1 VIKIDI
7 YIIHIFLFKLN
18 PGKCIFWR
26 KYLANMNSNPLT
38 MRLVE
43 YGGNDTEPM
52 TIIIS
57 DTEIHRLYRNNER
70 YLLFKVDTAFRLDE
84 IAHGTAYSQTMP
96 SRTMQPLTL
105 NDLSGI
111 SICAGLYPGSG
122 GKATECEKYI
132 AEVKYRRE
140 KNDRIAALEAEVKIA
155 ERELK
160 VKYTPVK
167 ETYNHLE
174 REIEELRKHV
184 SAIIWDKEDLQRS
197 LLQSSETIQAL
208 KRDIDKEQSL
218 ARQLRDDNR
227 ELRCKVRKLAVQCQ
241 TRDSETLRDSK
252 LEIEELKQKIVNLES
267 QPTIVAVPITACE
280 CSDLKAQVQSL
291 KLQLATEKR
300 ISQKYAR
307 DLQEK
312 EKQQT
317 VLTAM

>member
-1 VIKIDI
+1 MMAFWQDCNTGQFIELKI
-7 YIIHIFLFKLN
+7 
-18 PGKCIFWR
+18 
-26 KYLANMNSNPLT
+26 T
-38 MRLVE
+38 
-43 YGGNDTEPM
+43 
-52 TIIIS
+52 
-57 DTEIHRLYRNNER
+57 DTEIFEKSGTRSQYCNREGD
-70 YLLFKVDTAFRLDE
+70 YVSVFKVDTPFRGDE
-84 IAHGTAYSQTMP
+84 IHTSHRSEMRQYLACRAEA
-96 SRTMQPLTL
+96 
-105 NDLSGI
+105 D
-111 SICAGLYPGSG
+111 
-122 GKATECEKYI
+122 EYI
-132 AEVKYRRE
+132 KEVKYRRY
-140 KNDRIAALEAEVKIA
+140 KNDRIAALEAEVKTA

-160 VKYTPVK
+160 VKPAIK
-167 ETYNHLE
+167 ESYHLLE
-174 REIEELRKHV
+174 REIEELRTHV
-184 SAIIWDKEDLQRS
+184 SAIIWDKEDLQRT

-241 TRDSETLRDSK
+241 TRDSEILRDAR

-267 QPTIVAVPITACE
+267 QTTVVAVPITACE

-312 EKQQT
+312 DKQQS